1 MTALLSLAG
10 PVGGDLVGTFRYN
23 RGIAETAARK
33 LPLVGSKN
41 LIERYTGIN
50 FYDPATEFA
59 KERDKKRRNIF
70 TKFSKTILGEKEER
84 KKQFQTSFKSQFA
97 TGGLVSGPEV
107 TDTKEDP
114 ADRVDPFTG
123 EPYSDQ
129 MTRLGFNEGGGD
141 MTRVDGTKKSS
152 QGWLGPIK
160 NNVTGQ
166 IMTEISMGI
175 GPEDNQKLIPLLV
188 PTLTQKEIEIL
199 QNMEIEGNIKNIPQS
214 IKDKAIQHAN
224 EREEKGLNVFYSD
237 QMARLG
243 LQEGGEVT
251 NRIIEINNALK
262 ELGYSKEAR
271 AAKMGNI
278 GVETGY
284 TYDYQQKQKNGDGY
298 GLYQLDFQRPF
309 YNKYLENN
317 KLQDSARNQIMFTHE
332 VLQGNDKIMG
342 MNTKDRQA
350 LQEAFKSK
358 DVSFITQMFSEK
370 YEKPGVPH
378 LEKRI
383 EEANRLYQLLEE

>member
-1 MTALLSLAG
+1 
-10 PVGGDLVGTFRYN
+10 
-23 RGIAETAARK
+23 
-33 LPLVGSKN
+33 
-41 LIERYTGIN
+41 
-50 FYDPATEFA
+50 
-59 KERDKKRRNIF
+59 
-70 TKFSKTILGEKEER
+70 
-84 KKQFQTSFKSQFA
+84 
-97 TGGLVSGPEV
+97 
-107 TDTKEDP
+107 
-114 ADRVDPFTG
+114 
-123 EPYSDQ
+123 
-129 MTRLGFNEGGGD
+129 
-141 MTRVDGTKKSS
+141 
-152 QGWLGPIK
+152 
-160 NNVTGQ
+160 
-166 IMTEISMGI
+166 MTEISMGI

>member
-1 MTALLSLAG
+1 
-10 PVGGDLVGTFRYN
+10 
-23 RGIAETAARK
+23 
-33 LPLVGSKN
+33 
-41 LIERYTGIN
+41 
-50 FYDPATEFA
+50 
-59 KERDKKRRNIF
+59 
-70 TKFSKTILGEKEER
+70 
-84 KKQFQTSFKSQFA
+84 
-97 TGGLVSGPEV
+97 
-107 TDTKEDP
+107 
-114 ADRVDPFTG
+114 
-123 EPYSDQ
+123 
-129 MTRLGFNEGGGD
+129 
-141 MTRVDGTKKSS
+141 
-152 QGWLGPIK
+152 
-160 NNVTGQ
+160 
-166 IMTEISMGI
+166 
-175 GPEDNQKLIPLLV
+175 
-188 PTLTQKEIEIL
+188 
-199 QNMEIEGNIKNIPQS
+199 
-214 IKDKAIQHAN
+214 
-224 EREEKGLNVFYSD
+224 
-237 QMARLG
+237 MARLG